1 MPTGDETKN
10 LGTGKSTRSLYL
22 VTSYDAA
29 PWEYHLH
36 LGYIHNRNIL
46 SQHESVR
53 HISAVVGRKV
63 GDNLRLVA
71 DYGTDTP
78 TSRASSLNTE
88 FFILGAIYSVRKGID
103 LDFGAKWGLTPPEA
117 DFTWLAGVT
126 FRF

>member
-10 LGTGKSTRSLYL
+10 LGAGCSTRSLYL

-36 LGYIHNRNIL
+36 LGYIHNRNVL
-46 SQHESVR
+46 GQHESLR
-53 HISAVVGRKV
+53 HISTAVGRKV

-78 TSRASSLNTE
+78 TSRASNLNTE
-88 FFILGAIYSVRKGID
+88 LFILGAIYSVRKRLD
-103 LDFGAKWGLTPPEA
+103 FDFGAK
-117 DFTWLAGVT
+117 
-126 FRF
+126 